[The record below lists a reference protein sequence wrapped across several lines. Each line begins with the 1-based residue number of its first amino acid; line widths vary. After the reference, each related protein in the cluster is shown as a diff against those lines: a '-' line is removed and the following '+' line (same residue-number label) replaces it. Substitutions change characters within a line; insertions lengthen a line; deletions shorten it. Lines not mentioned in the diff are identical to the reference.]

1 MFMKD
6 KENLNDI
13 GARNGETKIK
23 LPILS
28 ILNIMRF

>member
-1 MFMKD
+1 MKD

-13 GARNGETKIK
+13 GARKGETKIK

-28 ILNIMRF
+28 IFKL